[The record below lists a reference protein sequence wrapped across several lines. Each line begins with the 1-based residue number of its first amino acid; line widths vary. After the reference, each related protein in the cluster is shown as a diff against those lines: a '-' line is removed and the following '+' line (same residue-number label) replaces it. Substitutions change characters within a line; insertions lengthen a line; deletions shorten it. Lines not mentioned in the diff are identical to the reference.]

1 MSERKALQVDPD
13 RPIPDTNVF
22 TSEETQKGYRLNKF
36 AMSMVKPEVREAFLA
51 DEEKVLA
58 KADLTDEERQ
68 LIRDRDWRA
77 IIGDHGGNIYMIM
90 KIGAVLGQGLYQ
102 IGAAQRGETYEE
114 FLATRNAAGAR

>member
-1 MSERKALQVDPD
+1 MSDTTPPQVDPD

-22 TSEETQKGYRLNKF
+22 AADQTRKGYRLNKF
-36 AMSMVKPEVREAFLA
+36 AMSMVRPEVREAFLA

-58 KADLTDEERQ
+58 EADLTDAERQ

-77 IIGDHGGNIYMIM
+77 IIEDNGGNIYMIM